1 MMKTPP
7 ETMGRGL
14 GGESMTR
21 RYESEKCLIQNRL
34 KNKTG
39 ENALFVELRKFYG
52 LNLIEAESLISRLQT
67 IQNENNIN
75 TRTDGQIVWYAVS
88 EKEPSGKPIRFC
100 NKVKIKLTMHTQS
113 DLIMLVEKG
122 SIALREAKL
131 LRLAEETYRQ
141 GGLLSQED
149 LGALLCV
156 DRDTVKRIIDDYGKQ
171 GIVVP
176 TRGQIRGIGR
186 GPSHKGIIIQLLL
199 KEYTLSDIAVRTG
212 HAVDSVK
219 QYVQDFSII
228 LVLIDEGYS
237 ISEIRKV
244 TKMSEGL
251 IKEYAELYKQYGTSE
266 YQSKIQEI
274 KQYFY
279 GIPILKKEVNTWN
292 G

>member
-1 MMKTPP
+1 
-7 ETMGRGL
+7 
-14 GGESMTR
+14 
-21 RYESEKCLIQNRL
+21 L
-34 KNKTG
+34 KNKSG
-39 ENALFVELRKFYG
+39 ENALFIELRKSYG
-52 LNLIEAESLISRLQT
+52 LNQIEAESLVGRLQT

-75 TRTDGQIVWYAVS
+75 TRTDGQIIWYAVS
-88 EKEPSGKPIRFC
+88 TKEPSGKPIRYC
-100 NKVKIKLTMHTQS
+100 KKVKIKLTMQTAS

-186 GPSHKGIIIQLLL
+186 GPSHKAIIIQLLL
-199 KEYTLSDIAVRTG
+199 KEYTISDIAIRTG
-212 HAVDSVK
+212 HTVDSVK
-219 QYVQDFSII
+219 EYVQDFSIVMV
-228 LVLIDEGYS
+228 LVDEGYS
-237 ISEIRKV
+237 VSEIRKV

-251 IKEYAELYKQYGTSE
+251 ITEYVNIYKQYNVAE
-266 YQSKIQEI
+266 YSSKILEI
-274 KQYFY
+274 KEYFN
-279 GIPILKKEVNTWN
+279 GIPILKKEVNTWT